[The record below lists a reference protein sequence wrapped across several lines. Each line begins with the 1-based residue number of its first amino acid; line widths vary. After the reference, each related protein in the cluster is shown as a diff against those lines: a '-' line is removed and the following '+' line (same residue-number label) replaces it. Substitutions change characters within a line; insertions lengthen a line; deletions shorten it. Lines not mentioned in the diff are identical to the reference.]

1 MREILTVGDPPLL
14 RQPAREREE
23 VPAVPQGDG
32 EEVPV
37 AGGGQD
43 IPHLPPAPRA
53 ALLVKKDVN
62 EFPHFFSRKM
72 SIFDSDTKGQRW
84 RNDVILACK
93 FSYPNGTNFKKKAK
107 YPFPNLK
114 LFFSRS
120 AEAPPHSTTGRGFWY
135 AWHGSRAGNG

>member
-1 MREILTVGDPPLL
+1 MDELAQVQKSNIFANIFFRFFLREILTVGDPPLL

-53 ALLVKKDVN
+53 ALLVRRDVN
-62 EFPHFFSRKM
+62 E
-72 SIFDSDTKGQRW
+72 
-84 RNDVILACK
+84 
-93 FSYPNGTNFKKKAK
+93 
-107 YPFPNLK
+107 
-114 LFFSRS
+114 
-120 AEAPPHSTTGRGFWY
+120 
-135 AWHGSRAGNG
+135 

>member
-1 MREILTVGDPPLL
+1 MDELAQVQKSNIFANIFFLVFLREILTIGDPPLL

-62 EFPHFFSRKM
+62 EFPQFFFSK
-72 SIFDSDTKGQRW
+72 
-84 RNDVILACK
+84 NV
-93 FSYPNGTNFKKKAK
+93 NF
-107 YPFPNLK
+107 
-114 LFFSRS
+114 
-120 AEAPPHSTTGRGFWY
+120 
-135 AWHGSRAGNG
+135 